1 MATRVKRV
9 TVGAGRAVH
18 VDHRARLPD
27 YVDGLHNLPRRFV
40 WRFDSR
46 FRGGGQNGT
55 RPVQILR
62 DDGRADIR
70 RPWHDRHWAGPAA
83 AASAHWQAM
92 TVTSRAF
99 DFGHDEDCTP
109 MHGYAATRE
118 GCARKRRPARSRGAT
133 GHKRRRWRTRTLR
146 SGGSAGPEG

>member
-1 MATRVKRV
+1 V
-9 TVGAGRAVH
+9 TY

-27 YVDGLHNLPRRFV
+27 YADGLHNVPRRFV
-40 WRFDSR
+40 WRFDSH

-62 DDGRADIR
+62 DDGRVDIR

-83 AASAHWQAM
+83 AAVDPWKAM

-109 MHGYAATRE
+109 MHGYAETRQ
-118 GCARKRRPARSRGAT
+118 AAMTAFAKSWRR
-133 GHKRRRWRTRTLR
+133 
-146 SGGSAGPEG
+146 E